1 MYQLCQPTQKE
12 KFNMPGLIDRSAP
25 KATALVAPPTVES
38 KPESKPDAPATST
51 SKPRGRPRKVVEPPV
66 EGSGESVSAPTGK
79 PKKKLDISKSKAY

>member
-12 KFNMPGLIDRSAP
+12 KFNMPGLIDRSKP
-25 KATALVAPPTVES
+25 TAIVAPVPES
-38 KPESKPDAPATST
+38 KPESKQEATAPST

-66 EGSGESVSAPTGK
+66 EGGEEAVSASKGK